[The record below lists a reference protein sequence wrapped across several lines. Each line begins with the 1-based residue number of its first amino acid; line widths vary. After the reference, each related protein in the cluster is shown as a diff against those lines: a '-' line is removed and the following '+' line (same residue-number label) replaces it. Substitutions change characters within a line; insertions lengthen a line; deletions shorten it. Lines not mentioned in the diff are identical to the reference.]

1 MHTVGGWLRS
11 IQQTRRPV
19 AGSSRQTVRACSTN
33 VVPATACW
41 IPDAMPACMAFAE
54 AGIRQKERVAA
65 VAIAARCFRMGA

>member
-1 MHTVGGWLRS
+1 MAHRRRLAAVNPADAASGGR
-11 IQQTRRPV
+11 IV
-19 AGSSRQTVRACSTN
+19 AANRAGLLDH
-33 VVPATACW
+33 VVSATACW